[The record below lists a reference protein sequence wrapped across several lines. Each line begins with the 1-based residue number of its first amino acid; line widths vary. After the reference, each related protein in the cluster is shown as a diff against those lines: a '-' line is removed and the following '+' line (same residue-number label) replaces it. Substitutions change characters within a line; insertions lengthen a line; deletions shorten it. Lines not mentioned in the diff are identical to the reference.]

1 MSKSLAFALASSL
14 ALVPPAIGAQPKD
27 LPDCL
32 KPTKTLGSVP
42 VKTVETTLIAQAVT
56 PNPACTFTP
65 VGKPSPVI
73 RGLW

>member
-1 MSKSLAFALASSL
+1 MSKSLVLALASSL
-14 ALVPPAIGAQPKD
+14 ALVPPAICVEPTD

-32 KPTKTLGSVP
+32 KPTKTFGSVP
-42 VKTVETTLIAQAVT
+42 VKTVETSLIAQAAA

-65 VGKPSPVI
+65 VRKPDPVI